1 MEREIREDHQKKV
14 LKIKWS
20 KQAES
25 RVEKVDYPPKDL
37 VDSSTVC
44 QSK

>member
-1 MEREIREDHQKKV
+1 M
-14 LKIKWS
+14 WS

-25 RVEKVDYPPKDL
+25 RVEKEDYLPKDL
-37 VDSSTVC
+37 VDNSKVC